1 MSIKSAL
8 SLTLVLVLASS
19 FMAQADEKEQEIVSK
34 YLAKAQK
41 MHAKK
46 LGWVS
51 FNYQYNRINRA
62 SNDYN
67 KMASTLSTQISG
79 TDFQWINNTNAFGI
93 EFGTILKE
101 KFVWTIGGEFWSKA
115 GDKFSGTFTYTPP
128 SGVPVAVTDPK
139 SEVSVWGVTT
149 GVQLYLTNHPKPAT
163 GLTGLAIR
171 SGVNAGYYVAKW
183 NLFDQYQN
191 VNLSTGLDE
200 GQNIAYKGS
209 TLGFSFNL
217 GADYPINLWDMSL
230 GLDAS
235 YLLLNFG
242 NVAWYNLQDE
252 EIVATWTGD
261 DTGRV
266 DLNMSGVRAKVELKR
281 FFSW

>member
-1 MSIKSAL
+1 MSIKSII
-8 SLTLVLVLASS
+8 SLTLAMVLAGSCLT
-19 FMAQADEKEQEIVSK
+19 QANDKEQEIVSK
-34 YLAKAQK
+34 YLARAEK

-51 FNYQYNRINRA
+51 FHYQYNRVNRA
-62 SNDYN
+62 GNDYN
-67 KMASTLSTQISG
+67 KMASTLSTQIAG
-79 TDFQWINNTNAFGI
+79 TDFKWITNTNAFGI
-93 EFGTILKE
+93 EFGTIIKE
-101 KFVWTIGGEFWSKA
+101 KFAWTIGGELWSKA
-115 GDKFSGTFTYTPP
+115 GDSYSGTFIYTPP
-128 SGVPVAVTDPK
+128 SGTPVAVDNPK
-139 SEVSVWGVTT
+139 SEISVWGVTS
-149 GVQLYLTNHPKPAT
+149 GVQYYVMNHPNPADQ
-163 GLTGLAIR
+163 LTGLAIR
-171 SGVNAGYYVAKW
+171 TGLNAGFYVAKW

-266 DLNMSGVRAKVELKR
+266 DLDLSGFRAKVELKR